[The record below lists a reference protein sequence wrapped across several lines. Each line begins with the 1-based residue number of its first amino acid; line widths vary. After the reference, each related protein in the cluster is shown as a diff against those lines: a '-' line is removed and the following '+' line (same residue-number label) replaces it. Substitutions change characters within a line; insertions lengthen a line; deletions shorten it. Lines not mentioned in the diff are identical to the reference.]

1 MEELTK
7 ANTNLTTKL
16 AALHE
21 KVNKA
26 KADAVVEYKDF
37 QPYFDELGDQ
47 YGEGFEDF
55 YKLVVASFTSLDFA
69 QIQIDTTISMTVR
82 GGDVI
87 VEVDDDGA
95 DRQVKA
101 EKDSPMNEEAN
112 EKMTVVGPLMS
123 NAPLA

>member
-7 ANTNLTTKL
+7 ANTNLTTNL

-21 KVNKA
+21 QVNKA

-55 YKLVVASFTSLDFA
+55 YKLAVASFTSLDFA

-87 VEVDDDGA
+87 VEVDDDGV

>member
-1 MEELTK
+1 M
-7 ANTNLTTKL
+7 
-16 AALHE
+16 
-21 KVNKA
+21 
-26 KADAVVEYKDF
+26 
-37 QPYFDELGDQ
+37 
-47 YGEGFEDF
+47 
-55 YKLVVASFTSLDFA
+55 ASFTSLDFA

-87 VEVDDDGA
+87 VGVDDDGV